1 MRYEL
6 RRVDRIPSKLE
17 PGIIYHSEEYELGA
31 LLCACGCGHRI
42 NLLVPDSHRIF
53 SDRGSVTVRPSIL
66 VADGACLSHYFITS
80 GEVEWSYAFTSAR
93 ARNVM
98 QRQVARHV
106 EADTKTVSTWVRL
119 WSGVKGFAYSIGR
132 ILRRS
137 AD

>member
-6 RRVDRIPSKLE
+6 RRVDRIPRELE
-17 PGIIYHSEEYELGA
+17 PNIVYLNEEYELGA

-42 NLLVPDSHRIF
+42 TLLVPDSHRIF

-66 VADGACLSHYFITS
+66 VADGACLSHYFITA
-80 GEVEWSYAFTSAR
+80 GEVEWSYAFSSAQ

-106 EADTKTVSTWVRL
+106 EADTKPDSTWVRL
-119 WSGVKGFAYSIGR
+119 WNGAKRFAYFIGHFFKG
-132 ILRRS
+132 
-137 AD
+137 

>member
-6 RRVDRIPSKLE
+6 KRVDRIPRELE
-17 PGIIYHSEEYELGA
+17 PGIVYHSQEYELGA

-53 SDRGSVTVRPSIL
+53 SDSGSVTVRPSIL
-66 VADGACLSHYFITS
+66 VADGACLSHYFITA
-80 GEVEWSYAFTSAR
+80 GEVEWSYAFSSAQ

-106 EADTKTVSTWVRL
+106 EADTKAVSTWVRL
-119 WSGVKGFAYSIGR
+119 WNRVKRFAYSIGR
-132 ILRRS
+132 IFTR
-137 AD
+137 